1 MSRNIKEIGKE
12 LMGKSLNSF
21 HRKTGLTQLE
31 KNNEMQDGILDGIL
45 SQVDDVYIEKIEQS
59 NVIHLDGSGDGVVV
73 LDSIE
78 GNTMVNCFKNFDKY
92 FGDSSSSSSNISSEA
107 GSMLPQGARIK
118 KLDQG
123 ERSIEYEYG
132 NSSNYTST
140 NSLNSIIKSDLV
152 LSSLL
157 GLPLIRCM

>member
-1 MSRNIKEIGKE
+1 MDDIIKGKIIVQAI
-12 LMGKSLNSF
+12 KSY
-21 HRKTGLTQLE
+21 
-31 KNNEMQDGILDGIL
+31 KNRQEWTDIYVENNYPEA
-45 SQVDDVYIEKIEQS
+45 IEY
-59 NVIHLDGSGDGVVV
+59 
-73 LDSIE
+73 
-78 GNTMVNCFKNFDKY
+78 MFKNFDKY
-92 FGDSSSSSSNISSEA
+92 FGDNNSSSSSNISSEA

-123 ERSIEYEYG
+123 ERSIEYEY
-132 NSSNYTST
+132 SNYTST

>member
-1 MSRNIKEIGKE
+1 MDDIIKGKIIVQAI
-12 LMGKSLNSF
+12 KSY
-21 HRKTGLTQLE
+21 
-31 KNNEMQDGILDGIL
+31 KNREEWTDIYVENNYPEA
-45 SQVDDVYIEKIEQS
+45 IEY
-59 NVIHLDGSGDGVVV
+59 
-73 LDSIE
+73 
-78 GNTMVNCFKNFDKY
+78 MFKNFDKY

-123 ERSIEYEYG
+123 ERSIEYEY
-132 NSSNYTST
+132 NNYTST

>member
-1 MSRNIKEIGKE
+1 MDDIIKGKIIVQAI
-12 LMGKSLNSF
+12 KSY
-21 HRKTGLTQLE
+21 
-31 KNNEMQDGILDGIL
+31 KNREEWTDIYVENNYPEA
-45 SQVDDVYIEKIEQS
+45 IEY
-59 NVIHLDGSGDGVVV
+59 
-73 LDSIE
+73 
-78 GNTMVNCFKNFDKY
+78 MFKNFDKY
-92 FGDSSSSSSNISSEA
+92 FGDNSSSSNSSSEA

-132 NSSNYTST
+132 YTNNAST
-140 NSLNSIIKSDLV
+140 NSLNAIIKSDLV

>member
-1 MSRNIKEIGKE
+1 MTDIIKGKIIVQAI
-12 LMGKSLNSF
+12 KSY
-21 HRKTGLTQLE
+21 
-31 KNNEMQDGILDGIL
+31 KNREEWTDIYVEQNYPEA
-45 SQVDDVYIEKIEQS
+45 IEY
-59 NVIHLDGSGDGVVV
+59 
-73 LDSIE
+73 
-78 GNTMVNCFKNFDKY
+78 MFKNFDKY
-92 FGDSSSSSSNISSEA
+92 FGDSSSSNISSEA

-140 NSLNSIIKSDLV
+140 NSLKDIIKSDIV
-152 LSSLL
+152 LSALL